1 MPKMMAPHGAAWRGR
16 ALDIAPDGTVDVPD
30 DAVAELAAHGFR
42 VIENATPEADEAR
55 VASLSRKQLI
65 ALIRE
70 HGGGNAVTLSN
81 DALRAAA
88 RALLAQTGKGG

>member
-42 VIENATPEADEAR
+42 AIEDKASDAGD
-55 VASLSRKQLI
+55 VASLSRKELI
-65 ALIRE
+65 AFIRE

-81 DALRAAA
+81 DALRTAA
-88 RALLAQTGKGG
+88 RAILAQAGKGG